1 MLGKCRP
8 KAYSTLYS
16 AMLSNKNM
24 FGGRGGSSKAAVV
37 MRLAGHWSVCGTLR
51 EIATASL
58 AFLISFLHLFNC
70 LYLYP

>member
-8 KAYSTLYS
+8 KAYSTLYT

-37 MRLAGHWSVCGTLR
+37 MRLAGHWSACGTLR